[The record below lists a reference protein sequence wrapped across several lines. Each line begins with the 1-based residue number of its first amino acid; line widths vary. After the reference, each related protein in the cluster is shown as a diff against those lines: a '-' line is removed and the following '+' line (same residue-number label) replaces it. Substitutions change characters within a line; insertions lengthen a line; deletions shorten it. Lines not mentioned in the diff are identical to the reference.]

1 MNYRYFSQPAY
12 QGCLDVVR
20 ISQIGEDTVLEENFY
35 TNGSTTR
42 ITKQSFTL
50 TLEEYIDRSKENGF
64 FDFKEIEKEYFL
76 SVREKVKQII
86 QSTFKD

>member
-20 ISQIGEDTVLEENFY
+20 VSQIGDDTVLEENFY
-35 TNGSTTR
+35 TNGSTTKVV
-42 ITKQSFTL
+42 KQSFTM
-50 TLEEYIDRSKENGF
+50 TLNEYIDRGMDNGF
-64 FDFKEIEKEYFL
+64 FDFKEVSKEYFL

-86 QSTFKD
+86 QSTFND